1 MMRSVILAI
10 ICALVWLVSASAAP
24 KPAMELSDADEIRI
38 GQALAGQFAKA
49 EGLEPTPQT
58 TKIEAYLQ
66 SVGDRVATH
75 AKRKL
80 PYKFYFDP
88 NPGFRSAFGLPG
100 GVIFVGGG
108 ILAMSDTE
116 DQLAMV
122 LGHEI
127 EHVDLNQCRD
137 RLISEL
143 AKANLNPAQGDQLK
157 IDPFLPGY
165 GHDNEFAADLEGTKL
180 AAAAGYSPKAGARL
194 LKMFVIMGQEMTHT
208 ESEADANLKARIAQI
223 EKLIADEKL
232 ATPKERPLALP

>member
-1 MMRSVILAI
+1 MRAAILAVF
-10 ICALVWLVSASAAP
+10 CAIVWLAAASAAP

-38 GQALAGQFAKA
+38 GQALAEQFAKS
-49 EGLEPTPQT
+49 EGLQPTPQIT
-58 TKIEAYLQ
+58 EIETYLQ
-66 SVGDRVATH
+66 SVGDRVAAH

-88 NPGFRSAFGLPG
+88 NPAFRSAFGLPG

-122 LGHEI
+122 LGHEV
-127 EHVDLNQCRD
+127 EHVDLNQCRE
-137 RLISEL
+137 RLIAEL
-143 AKANLNPAQGDQLK
+143 EKAKLTPAQGDRLK

-165 GHDNEFAADLEGTKL
+165 GHDNEFAADVEGTKL
-180 AAAAGYSPKAGARL
+180 AAAAGYSPEAGARL

-208 ESEADANLKARIAQI
+208 ESEADASLKARIAQI
-223 EKLIADEKL
+223 QKLIAEEKL

>member
-1 MMRSVILAI
+1 MRAAILAVF
-10 ICALVWLVSASAAP
+10 CAIVWLVAASAAP

-38 GQALAGQFAKA
+38 GQALAEQFAKS
-49 EGLEPTPQT
+49 EGLQPTPQVT
-58 TKIEAYLQ
+58 EIEAYLQ
-66 SVGDRVATH
+66 SVGDRVAAH

-88 NPGFRSAFGLPG
+88 NPAFRSAFGLPG

-122 LGHEI
+122 LGHEV
-127 EHVDLNQCRD
+127 EHVDLNQCRE
-137 RLISEL
+137 RLIAEL
-143 AKANLNPAQGDQLK
+143 EKAKLTPAQGDRLK

-165 GHDNEFAADLEGTKL
+165 GHDNEFAADVEGTKL
-180 AAAAGYSPKAGARL
+180 ASAAGYSPEAGARL

-223 EKLIADEKL
+223 QKLIAEEKL